1 MAGHATR
8 FPGVAG
14 VKGDAEGSSQGH
26 GLGAQLGAQAT
37 VTRPGITDIP
47 HLASTAGSLPDSP
60 ALPDAG
66 ERGPRGGQH
75 ERVPTVITAT
85 GGKTWRSSS
94 SRPGHDDIDT

>member
-14 VKGDAEGSSQGH
+14 IEGDAERSSHGH
-26 GLGAQLGAQAT
+26 GLGAQTA
-37 VTRPGITDIP
+37 VTRPGITDVP
-47 HLASTAGSLPDSP
+47 HLASTAGSLPNRP

-66 ERGPRGGQH
+66 ERGPRGGKS
-75 ERVPTVITAT
+75 ERMPTVITAT
-85 GGKTWRSSS
+85 GGKMRRQSS

>member
-8 FPGVAG
+8 FPGVTG
-14 VKGDAEGSSQGH
+14 IEGDGEESSLGH
-26 GLGAQLGAQAT
+26 GPGAQAA
-37 VTRPGITDIP
+37 VARPGVADVP
-47 HLASTAGSLPDSP
+47 RLALTAGSLPNRP

-85 GGKTWRSSS
+85 GGKLWR
-94 SRPGHDDIDT
+94 

>member
-26 GLGAQLGAQAT
+26 GLGAQTA

-47 HLASTAGSLPDSP
+47 HLASTAGSLPDRP

-66 ERGPRGGQH
+66 EHGPRGGQH